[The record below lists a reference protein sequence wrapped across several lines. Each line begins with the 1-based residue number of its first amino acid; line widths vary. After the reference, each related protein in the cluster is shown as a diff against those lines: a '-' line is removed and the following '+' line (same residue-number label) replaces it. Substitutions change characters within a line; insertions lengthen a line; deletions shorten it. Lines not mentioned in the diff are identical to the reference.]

1 MIDQQARPM
10 TERDTR
16 RAALDPWR
24 CDGSARNGGAV
35 CTRILMY
42 LDWNRPSFIQ
52 VKCPSCGHLNTF
64 VEAHRTV

>member
-1 MIDQQARPM
+1 MIDLQ

-16 RAALDPWR
+16 RAALEPWR
-24 CDGSARNGGAV
+24 CDGAR

-52 VKCPSCGHLNTF
+52 VKCPACGHLNTF
-64 VEAHRTV
+64 VEAHRPA